1 MPLQIGRSL
10 RVNHKPVCA
19 IPSPTIHLISANFMS
34 DISCRNPDPILSSL
48 ASKRSSIDTNLA
60 FTPANLASKRSS
72 IAANLASTP
81 ANLASISLRKS
92 SISLLVA
99 KSEDSCALRTTAD
112 IALAFDSSK
121 PAFSSASNICSVS
134 NAGSPIDRLLPPN
147 SILNRFYMSGN
158 TLGTLFTVTTFGES
172 HGPAMGCVIDGCPP
186 GLALNAADCAI
197 DSQYRRAQSNG
208 AIAAIVFSAAPDRKN
223 PAQAMPV
230 QSGRTCVRFPHLKPM
245 RGWAL
250 PARRSIGN
258 RAPLLPD
265 AAHTSTPAPPAPDSE
280 SCRPGSPECRR
291 APGSAQYPHWI
302 IRCAHSRRQRPF
314 QP

>member
-19 IPSPTIHLISANFMS
+19 IPSPTNHLISANFMS

-81 ANLASISLRKS
+81 ANLS

-99 KSEDSCALRTTAD
+99 KSEDSCALRTIAD

-197 DSQYRRAQSNG
+197 DSQYRRAQCG
-208 AIAAIVFSAAPDRKN
+208 D
-223 PAQAMPV
+223 PAKSLS
-230 QSGRTCVRFPHLKPM
+230 QS
-245 RGWAL
+245 
-250 PARRSIGN
+250 
-258 RAPLLPD
+258 RA
-265 AAHTSTPAPPAPDSE
+265 
-280 SCRPGSPECRR
+280 
-291 APGSAQYPHWI
+291 
-302 IRCAHSRRQRPF
+302 
-314 QP
+314 